1 MIVLFRRE
9 LFAEDTQGA
18 GHPQMD
24 NYPAVREFQQKV
36 FSASLNAQDGLVA
49 QAVDFIRDGPAKAT
63 VADNGVLNG
72 RTDQV
77 GFNAPAAGFNFG

>member
-1 MIVLFRRE
+1 MVMLFSGQ
-9 LFAEDTQGA
+9 FFGQDTQA
-18 GHPQMD
+18 TRHSQMD

-36 FSASLNAQDGLVA
+36 FSASLNAQDGLVT

-63 VADNGVLNG
+63 VADNGVLDG